1 MIRRVRID
9 ALPAFDAAQYLDS
22 EEQLPAYLTGILEAS
37 DTGLLVAALGE
48 IARAR
53 GMSEIAK
60 SAGIAREAL
69 YKALRP
75 GSTPRFDTISRI
87 CTALG
92 VRLVAQP
99 VYANCLLSIERVP
112 KINPAACR

>member
-1 MIRRVRID
+1 MRKPID
-9 ALPAFDAAQYLDS
+9 VNELPEFDPAKYLGN
-22 EEQLPAYLTGILEAS
+22 EESIAVYLTGILEAN
-37 DTGLLVAALGE
+37 DAALLASALGD

-60 SAGIAREAL
+60 AAGISREAL

-75 GSTPRFDTISRI
+75 DSAPRFDTISRV
-87 CTALG
+87 CAALG

-99 VYANCLLSIERVP
+99 IPNS
-112 KINPAACR
+112 KAAA